1 MRLEPGTRLDRF
13 EIIEPVGEGAYAEL
27 YRARDGDSGDDVV
40 LKCPNPNLLSD
51 PGLFQRFQ
59 REGMIG
65 RSLQHPG
72 VQRSLEEHDTNT
84 PYLVLEYIDGENFRK
99 HLQSVDGGHVPVA
112 TAVDWGTQLA
122 SVLAYLH
129 GLGVVHRDLKPENIL
144 ITSDGQLKVLDFG
157 SALLDGA
164 RRLTWRHLSE
174 SIGTPDYMSP
184 EQIQGERGDHRSDI
198 YAWGTMMYEFLTGRI
213 PFPGDNWM
221 AVMASHLTKN
231 PEKIRSVNP
240 SVSPEL
246 EAVVLKAMRR
256 YPDHRYQD
264 AAELLHDLEQ
274 LDSLHASDFDLS
286 PEKPMGGMASADSEK
301 KLWLLILLVVVLF
314 ITVVALIITLSVV
327 L

>member
-1 MRLEPGTRLDRF
+1 M
-13 EIIEPVGEGAYAEL
+13 
-27 YRARDGDSGDDVV
+27 
-40 LKCPNPNLLSD
+40 
-51 PGLFQRFQ
+51 
-59 REGMIG
+59 
-65 RSLQHPG
+65 
-72 VQRSLEEHDTNT
+72 
-84 PYLVLEYIDGENFRK
+84 
-99 HLQSVDGGHVPVA
+99 
-112 TAVDWGTQLA
+112 
-122 SVLAYLH
+122 
-129 GLGVVHRDLKPENIL
+129 
-144 ITSDGQLKVLDFG
+144 
-157 SALLDGA
+157 
-164 RRLTWRHLSE
+164 
-174 SIGTPDYMSP
+174 SI
-184 EQIQGERGDHRSDI
+184 
-198 YAWGTMMYEFLTGRI
+198 
-213 PFPGDNWM
+213 WM